1 MSNSVMWFR
10 RDLRLEDNPA
20 LIAASKAGNNG
31 ASCEVTPLFVLD
43 PMFLE
48 RSGAPRLAFLFRS
61 LRELNREMN
70 GTLVVRVGNPVDV
83 VAKVAQEVG
92 ATEVFAAKDFA
103 PYGQKRDAAVD
114 AALQKV
120 GANLNQV
127 GSAYAVEPGT
137 VRKADM
143 TPYAVFTPFS
153 KIWLAHGWSAPT
165 DKANVKFRGAP
176 EIASEKIPDDPP
188 LTATIA
194 AAGKKAAWDR
204 WEYFA
209 ENALDKYKSERNN
222 PDRDGCSQMSVYLRF
237 GIVHPRQLLAELEPN
252 ANHDHYR
259 SELCWREFYA
269 DVLFHQPHT
278 TWKNLQPKMDSL
290 QVDTDAKAKKRFE
303 VWCEGKTGYPIIDAG
318 MRQMLATGWMH
329 NRVRMIVASF
339 LVKDLHLPWQWGAK
353 FFMSHLVDGDIA
365 SNNHGWQWTAGTGT
379 DAAPYF
385 RVFNPVLQGE
395 KFDPEGNFVRQ
406 WIPELRDMPKKF
418 VHAPW
423 MAEGGLFSSYPAPMV
438 DHSQERDEALSRYK
452 ISGEINRSG
461 V

>member
-31 ASCEVTPLFVLD
+31 ANCEVTPLFVLD

-103 PYGQKRDAAVD
+103 PYGQKRDAAVA
-114 AALQKV
+114 AALRKV
-120 GANLNQV
+120 GVNLNQV

-153 KIWLAHGWSAPT
+153 KIWLAHGWPAPT
-165 DKANVKFRGAP
+165 DKAKVKFRGAP

-194 AAGKKAAWDR
+194 VAGKKAAWDR
-204 WEYFA
+204 WQYFV

-406 WIPELRDMPKKF
+406 WLPELRDMPKKF

>member
-83 VAKVAQEVG
+83 VEKVAQEVG

-103 PYGQKRDAAVD
+103 PYGQKRDAAVG

-120 GANLNQV
+120 GAKLNQV

-188 LTATIA
+188 LAATIA
-194 AAGKKAAWDR
+194 TAGKKAAWDR
-204 WEYFA
+204 WQYFA

-237 GIVHPRQLLAELEPN
+237 GIVHPRQLLAELEPD

-418 VHAPW
+418 VHSPW

>member
-83 VAKVAQEVG
+83 VEKVAQEVG

-103 PYGQKRDAAVD
+103 PYGQKRDAAVG
-114 AALQKV
+114 AALRKV
-120 GANLNQV
+120 GVNLNQV

-137 VRKADM
+137 VRKADT

-153 KIWLAHGWSAPT
+153 KIWLAHGWPAPT
-165 DKANVKFRGAP
+165 DKAKVKFRGAP
-176 EIASEKIPDDPP
+176 EIASKKIPDDPP

-204 WEYFA
+204 WQYFV

-290 QVDTDAKAKKRFE
+290 QVDTDTKAKKRFE

-406 WIPELRDMPKKF
+406 WLPELRDMPKKF